1 MVFPCPKKA
10 IRGLFWYNE
19 NMKEVYCT
27 ILASCATAIIYL
39 LGGFDVALNCLLIAI
54 VLDYISGLI
63 KAYNN
68 KVLSSKIGFR
78 GILKKVG
85 ILVIVALGVLVDRIT
100 GNSGSI
106 RSLVIYYFVA
116 NEGLS
121 IIENLGQAGL
131 PIPKSIKNALKLLKN
146 QGDGKA

>member
-1 MVFPCPKKA
+1 MEKNAATLATAGV
-10 IRGLFWYNE
+10 G
-19 NMKEVYCT
+19 T
-27 ILASCATAIIYL
+27 ILYFL
-39 LGGFDVALNCLLIAI
+39 FGEFDIALQCLLVFI

-63 KAYNN
+63 KAIINRE
-68 KVLSSKIGFR
+68 LSSKIGLQ

-85 ILVIVALGVLVDRIT
+85 FLIIVAVGVLVDRIT
-100 GNSGSI
+100 GGSGTV

-131 PIPKSIKNALKLLKN
+131 PIPKSIKNTLKMLKN
-146 QGDGKA
+146 QGDGKV

>member
-1 MVFPCPKKA
+1 MEKTAATLVSA
-10 IRGLFWYNE
+10 GLG
-19 NMKEVYCT
+19 T
-27 ILASCATAIIYL
+27 ILYFL
-39 LGGFDVALNCLLIAI
+39 FGEFDIALQCLLVFI

-63 KAYNN
+63 KAVINRE
-68 KVLSSKIGFR
+68 LSSKTGLR

-85 ILVIVALGVLVDRIT
+85 FLIIVAVGVLVDRIT
-100 GNSGSI
+100 GGSGTV

-131 PIPKSIKNALKLLKN
+131 PIPKSIKNTLKMLKN

>member
-1 MVFPCPKKA
+1 MEKTA
-10 IRGLFWYNE
+10 ATLASAGLG
-19 NMKEVYCT
+19 T
-27 ILASCATAIIYL
+27 ILYFL
-39 LGGFDVALNCLLIAI
+39 FGEFDIALQCLLVFI

-63 KAYNN
+63 KAIINRE
-68 KVLSSKIGFR
+68 LSSKIGFQ

-85 ILVIVALGVLVDRIT
+85 FLIIVAVGVLVDRIT
-100 GNSGSI
+100 GGSGAV

-131 PIPKSIKNALKLLKN
+131 PIPKSIKNTLKMLKN

>member
-1 MVFPCPKKA
+1 MEKTTITLTTAGVGA
-10 IRGLFWYNE
+10 ILYFLFGE
-19 NMKEVYCT
+19 
-27 ILASCATAIIYL
+27 
-39 LGGFDVALNCLLIAI
+39 FDIALQCLLVFIA
-54 VLDYISGLI
+54 LDYLSGLI
-63 KAYNN
+63 KAYSC

-85 ILVIVALGVLVDRIT
+85 ILIIVAVGVLVDRIT
-100 GNSGSI
+100 GGSGAV

-131 PIPKSIKNALKLLKN
+131 PIPKSIKNALKILKD
-146 QGDGKA
+146 QGDGKI

>member
-1 MVFPCPKKA
+1 MEKTA
-10 IRGLFWYNE
+10 ATLASAGLG
-19 NMKEVYCT
+19 T
-27 ILASCATAIIYL
+27 ILYFL
-39 LGGFDVALNCLLIAI
+39 FGEFDIALQCLLVFI

-63 KAYNN
+63 KAIINRE
-68 KVLSSKIGFR
+68 LSSKIGFQ

-85 ILVIVALGVLVDRIT
+85 FLIIVAVGVLVDRIT
-100 GNSGSI
+100 GGSGAV

-131 PIPKSIKNALKLLKN
+131 PIPKSIKNTLKMLKN
-146 QGDGKA
+146 QGDGKV